1 MLLVICFVFFW
12 FIPYYCFNYIL
23 CVGNKNDMFFVKNKN
38 IIYPYN
44 DINRIRRNK
53 GGNLKRKMVAENIQL
68 RYMKSDINNNNVH
81 KNNNIDHSNKYDYNL
96 YLSCSNK
103 KREKDVI
110 KTLCAIKQD
119 NVVIKN
125 INEKEKERDIKKND
139 TDKIKSTNTNEHK
152 NEDTNFVFSYDKKLN
167 NYSEF
172 NIYMENNNIEEYISD
187 VNISTEEIC
196 NLYEDMYLGRLFENL
211 VAKLYYNKRVNGFV
225 HLYNGQEAV
234 STGIIKNLKNSDFV
248 TSTYRDHVHAL
259 SKGVHANKILNELYG
274 NYYGSTNK
282 GKGGSMH
289 IYSKENNFIGGF
301 GFIGEQIPIAVGL
314 AYSILYKNEFQYNL
328 KNASFT
334 SNTNTN
340 TNNHIQD
347 NINLIHMN
355 NSQNIDVVVC
365 FLGDGTTNI
374 GQFFE
379 SLNLA
384 SSYNLPIIFVIE
396 NNNWAIG
403 MESSRSSSDDLMNN
417 YSKGKAFNI
426 DTFKV
431 DGNDVLSIYKLAKKK
446 IQQIRNRTSGPV
458 IIEAITYRAKGH
470 SLADP
475 DELRIKEEK
484 TSWKKRDP
492 ILFLSTYMK
501 KYNLVQESYFEQVK
515 KKIQTLLQQAEV
527 DAEQNSKKGENLD
540 ICNIIQQNIFAPS
553 NFTPYQSEYQNYKQ
567 FDDISND
574 ELKEYYQEVL
584 KEIER
589 KKQNKKIDPNDKFDQ
604 KKLPL
609 IID

>member
-1 MLLVICFVFFW
+1 MLLVIWLNYFW
-12 FIPYYCFNYIL
+12 FIPYYCFNYSL
-23 CVGNKNDMFFVKNKN
+23 CVGNKNDMLFVKNKN

-44 DINRIRRNK
+44 DINSISRNK
-53 GGNLKRKMVAENIQL
+53 GMKLSRKMVAENIQL
-68 RYMKSDINNNNVH
+68 RNRKSDTNINNVH
-81 KNNNIDHSNKYDYNL
+81 ENNNIDHNNNYNNNL

-103 KREKDVI
+103 RKRKDI
-110 KTLCAIKQD
+110 QTLCAIKQD
-119 NVVIKN
+119 NVLMKN
-125 INEKEKERDIKKND
+125 INKEEKEREIKKND
-139 TDKIKSTNTNEHK
+139 TDKLKSKNDNEYK
-152 NEDTNFVFSYDKKLN
+152 NEETNFVFSYDNKLK

-196 NLYEDMYLGRLFENL
+196 ILYEDMYLGRLFENL

-259 SKGVHANKILNELYG
+259 SKGVHAHKILNELYG

-314 AYSILYKNEFQYNL
+314 AYSILYKNEFQYNP
-328 KNASFT
+328 KNTSFT
-334 SNTNTN
+334 STK
-340 TNNHIQD
+340 NNNNNNIQENE
-347 NINLIHMN
+347 NILHMN
-355 NSQNIDVVVC
+355 NSQNVDVVVC

-431 DGNDVLSIYKLAKKK
+431 DGNDVLSIYKLTKKK
-446 IQQIRNRTSGPV
+446 IQQIRNRTSGPI

-492 ILFLSTYMK
+492 ILLLSTYMK

-515 KKIQTLLQQAEV
+515 KKTQTLLQYAEL
-527 DAEQNSKKGENLD
+527 DAEQNTKKGEHIN
-540 ICNIIQQNIFAPS
+540 ICNLIEQNIFAPS
-553 NFTPYQSEYQNYKQ
+553 KYTPYQSDYENYKQ

-589 KKQNKKIDPNDKFDQ
+589 KKEKKKLDPNDKFDQ

>member
-1 MLLVICFVFFW
+1 FFW
-12 FIPYYCFNYIL
+12 FIPYYCFNYSL
-23 CVGNKNDMFFVKNKN
+23 CVGNKNDMLFVKNKN
-38 IIYPYN
+38 LIYPYN
-44 DINRIRRNK
+44 DMNRISRHK
-53 GGNLKRKMVAENIQL
+53 GVELNRKMVAENIQM
-68 RYMKSDINNNNVH
+68 RNMKSDNNSNNVDE
-81 KNNNIDHSNKYDYNL
+81 NNNINHSNNYDNNL
-96 YLSCSNK
+96 YLSCRNK
-103 KREKDVI
+103 KKGKDVQS
-110 KTLCAIKQD
+110 LCAIKHD
-119 NVVIKN
+119 NVLIKN
-125 INEKEKERDIKKND
+125 INEEEKEKEIKKDD
-139 TDKIKSTNTNEHK
+139 TDKLESKNDNEHI
-152 NEDTNFVFSYDKKLN
+152 NEENNFVFSYDNKLN

-196 NLYEDMYLGRLFENL
+196 TLYEDMYLGRLFENL

-259 SKGVHANKILNELYG
+259 SKGVHAHKILNELYG

-314 AYSILYKNEFQYNL
+314 AYSILYKNEFQYNP
-328 KNASFT
+328 KNTSFT
-334 SNTNTN
+334 STENK
-340 TNNHIQD
+340 NNYIQE
-347 NINLIHMN
+347 NVNMLHMN
-355 NSQNIDVVVC
+355 NSQNVDVVVC

-431 DGNDVLSIYKLAKKK
+431 DGNDVLTIYKLTKKK
-446 IQQIRNRTSGPV
+446 IQQIRNRTSGPI

-492 ILFLSTYMK
+492 ILFLSSYMK
-501 KYNLVQESYFEQVK
+501 KFNLVQESYFEQVK
-515 KKIQTLLQQAEV
+515 KKTQTLLQQAEL
-527 DAEQNSKKGENLD
+527 DAEQNTKKGEHID
-540 ICNIIQQNIFAPS
+540 ICNVIQQNIFAPS
-553 NFTPYQSEYQNYKQ
+553 KSTPYQSDYENYKQ

-589 KKQNKKIDPNDKFDQ
+589 KKEKKKLDPNDKFDQ

>member
-1 MLLVICFVFFW
+1 MLLVILLCFFW
-12 FIPYYCFNYIL
+12 FIPYYFFNYNL
-23 CVGNKNDMFFVKNKN
+23 CVGNKNDMLFVKNKN

-44 DINRIRRNK
+44 DINRIKRNK
-53 GGNLKRKMVAENIQL
+53 EAKLSRNMFPENIQL
-68 RYMKSDINNNNVH
+68 RNMNSDNNSNNVH
-81 KNNNIDHSNKYDYNL
+81 ENNNIDDSNNYDNNL

-103 KREKDVI
+103 KRRKDVQ
-110 KTLCAIKQD
+110 TLCAIKHN
-119 NVVIKN
+119 NVLIKN
-125 INEKEKERDIKKND
+125 INEEEKEREIKKND
-139 TDKIKSTNTNEHK
+139 TDKLKSKNNNENK
-152 NEDTNFVFSYDKKLN
+152 NEENNFTFSYDNKLN

-196 NLYEDMYLGRLFENL
+196 TLYEDMYLGRLFENL

-259 SKGVHANKILNELYG
+259 SKGVHAHKILNELYG

-314 AYSILYKNEFQYNL
+314 AYSILYKNEFQYNP
-328 KNASFT
+328 KNISFT
-334 SNTNTN
+334 STKNK
-340 TNNHIQD
+340 NNYIQE
-347 NINLIHMN
+347 NENMLHMN

-446 IQQIRNRTSGPV
+446 IQQIRNRTSGPI
-458 IIEAITYRAKGH
+458 IIEAITYRSKGH

-492 ILFLSTYMK
+492 ILFLSSYMK
-501 KYNLVQESYFEQVK
+501 KYNLIQESYFEQVK
-515 KKIQTLLQQAEV
+515 KKTQTLLQQAESN
-527 DAEQNSKKGENLD
+527 AEENTKKGEHID
-540 ICNIIQQNIFAPS
+540 ICNVIQQNIFAPS
-553 NFTPYQSEYQNYKQ
+553 NFTPYQSEYENYKQ
-567 FDDISND
+567 FDDISN
-574 ELKEYYQEVL
+574 EEIKEYYQEVL

-589 KKQNKKIDPNDKFDQ
+589 KKEKKKLDPNDKFDQ